1 GSGDR
6 CPMNEDDLAAFTAR
20 VLAPPFHRWLGLSVR
35 EASAARVVVAMT
47 WREEMV
53 SDPRRR
59 YTHGGILA
67 ALIDI
72 VADYAIAA
80 RIGRGVPTIDMRVD
94 SHRGAMPG
102 ALVATGT
109 VIKLGSKVSTAAAEI
124 VDAEGRLIASG
135 RGVYF
140 TAELKPSP
148 ERAPGDQQPPE
159 EKS

>member
-6 CPMNEDDLAAFTAR
+6 CPMSDGDLAAFTAR

-35 EASAARVVVAMT
+35 EASAARVVIAMT

-53 SDPRRR
+53 SDPKRR

-94 SHRGAMPG
+94 YHRAAMPG
-102 ALVATGT
+102 DLVATGT
-109 VIKLGSKVSTAAAEI
+109 VIKLGGTVSTATAEI
-124 VDAEGRLIASG
+124 VDSEGRLIASG

-140 TAELKPSP
+140 TGEPKAAQGPSRP
-148 ERAPGDQQPPE
+148 DQ
-159 EKS
+159 SS

>member
-1 GSGDR
+1 MS
-6 CPMNEDDLAAFTAR
+6 ESDLAEFAAR

-35 EASAARVVVAMT
+35 EASAARVVIAMA

-53 SDPRRR
+53 SDPKRR

-72 VADYAIAA
+72 VADYAIAV

-94 SHRGAMPG
+94 YHRAAMPG
-102 ALVATGT
+102 DLVATGT
-109 VIKLGSKVSTAAAEI
+109 VIKLGSTVSTAAAEI
-124 VDAEGRLIASG
+124 VDSEGRLIASG

-140 TAELKPSP
+140 TAEPKEKP
-148 ERAPGDQQPPE
+148 
-159 EKS
+159 